1 MQSRR
6 LIAASAGILL
16 LALATGCRKS
26 APDGDP
32 EPGVAL
38 ALAVQRA
45 QTIGDVRYDLSF
57 AIPADS
63 SQPVTGR
70 ETLRFSL
77 SDASHPVAL
86 DFEPDAEP
94 VVSVSTGGKPVAVNF
109 VNGHIVIPK
118 KFLRAGENSFD
129 ITFRAGAASLNRNPD
144 FMYALFVPARA
155 HLAFP
160 CFDQPDLKARYT
172 LALDIPVAWR
182 AVANGEEIGREVA
195 GDRVSIRYT
204 ETKPIP
210 TYLFTFAAGH
220 FQVETA
226 ERNGR
231 TFHMYHRETDSAK
244 VERNRDAIFDLHAKA
259 LAWLED
265 YTQIPYPFDKFD
277 FVLIPA
283 FQFGGMEHPGAVYY
297 NAAPMML
304 DESATENQ
312 MLGRASTISHETTH
326 MWFGDLV
333 TMRWFNDVW
342 MKEVF
347 ANFMAAKIVNP
358 SFPNVDHELRFFASN
373 YPVAYGVDR
382 TEGTHPIRQEL
393 DNLNAAGNMYGA
405 IIYQKAPIVMR
416 QLEKMLGAEKLR
428 DGLRA
433 YLTRFQYGNATWLD
447 LVKILD
453 DQTDSDVSA
462 WSKVWVEEGG
472 RPSIRTEIDDRHLA
486 FVQSDPQPARSLRWP
501 QQMEVLVGTASGTRT
516 LPLEMTGERTEA
528 MAFSADARPVF
539 VLPTGGGLAYGDFT
553 LDGAS
558 RAYLLAH
565 LPELKEPVT
574 RGAAIV
580 TLWEELL
587 DGRVRPSDF
596 VDLGLRTLPRED
608 TEQNIQLVVSRIN
621 GAFWN
626 FMDDP
631 ARLALAPQLEKA
643 YRDGWSR
650 AAAPS
655 VKSVY
660 FRAFRSVVRSAEGV
674 ALLER
679 VWRHEEKIAGLVLSE
694 DDEAGLAQ
702 DLAIRSAPN
711 AAAILEEQRGRF
723 RNPDRKAQ
731 FEFVMPAL
739 SDDPAARD
747 AFFESLKDVKNRRRE
762 PWATQ
767 GLGFLNHPLRA
778 PASEKYILPAL
789 DLLAEIQRTG
799 DIFFPKTW
807 MDAALGGHETRA
819 AASSVRLFLT
829 ERPDYPI
836 RLRRIVLQSADT
848 LFRSAEILE
857 R

>member
-1 MQSRR
+1 MQNRR
-6 LIAASAGILL
+6 VLAVCAGVFLLSLAS
-16 LALATGCRKS
+16 GCSNPGDR
-26 APDGDP
+26 DP
-32 EPGVAL
+32 EPGVAA
-38 ALAVQRA
+38 ALAEQRA
-45 QTIGDVRYDLSF
+45 QSISDVHYDLSF
-57 AIPADS
+57 VIPADP

-77 SDASHPVAL
+77 ADASRPVAL

-94 VVSVSTGGKPVAVNF
+94 AVSVSTGGKPVAVRL
-109 VNGHIVIPK
+109 VNGHIVIPE
-118 KFLRAGENSFD
+118 KFLRTGENSFD
-129 ITFRAGAASLNRNPD
+129 LVFRAGAAPLNRNPD

-155 HLAFP
+155 HQVFP
-160 CFDQPDLKARYT
+160 SFDQPDLKARYT
-172 LALDIPVAWR
+172 LALDIPAAWR
-182 AVANGEEIGREVA
+182 AVANGDETGRTA
-195 GDRVSIRYT
+195 TGDRVAIRYA

-210 TYLFTFAAGH
+210 TYLFTFAAGN

-231 TFHMYHRETDSAK
+231 TFHMYHRENDTAK
-244 VERNRDAIFDLHAKA
+244 VTRNRDAIFDLHAKA

-265 YTQIPYPFDKFD
+265 YTQIAYPFDKFD

-283 FQFGGMEHPGAVYY
+283 FQFGGMEHPGAIYY
-297 NAAPMML
+297 NAAPLML

-312 MLGRASTISHETTH
+312 MLGRASVISHETTH

-358 SFPNVDHELRFFASN
+358 SFPNVDHELRFLVSN
-373 YPVAYGVDR
+373 YPAAYGVDR

-416 QLEKMLGAEKLR
+416 QLERMLGAEKFR

-433 YLTRFQYGNATWLD
+433 YLKRFPYGNATWLD
-447 LVKILD
+447 LVKVLG
-453 DQTDSDVSA
+453 DQTGQDVSA
-462 WSKVWVEEGG
+462 WSKAWVEEGG
-472 RPSIRTEIDDRHLA
+472 RPSIRTEIGDQGLA
-486 FVQSDPQPARSLRWP
+486 FVQSDPQPGRSLRWP
-501 QQMEVLVGTASGTRT
+501 QQMEVLVGTASGTRM
-516 LPLEMTGERTEA
+516 LPVAMTGERTETIPLP
-528 MAFSADARPVF
+528 ADARPVF
-539 VLPTGGGLAYGDFT
+539 VLPTGGGVAYGDFT
-553 LDGAS
+553 LDDGS
-558 RAYLLAH
+558 RAYLLSH

-587 DGRVRPSDF
+587 DRRVRPSDF
-596 VDLGLRTLPRED
+596 VDFGLRALPLED
-608 TEQNIQLVVSRIN
+608 TEQNIQLLVGRID
-621 GAFWN
+621 GAFWD

-631 ARLALAPQLEKA
+631 ARLALAPRLEQA
-643 YRDGWSR
+643 YRDGWTR
-650 AAAPS
+650 AASPS
-655 VKSVY
+655 LKSVY
-660 FRAFRSVVRSAEGV
+660 FRAFRSIVRSADGV
-674 ALLER
+674 AFLER
-679 VWRHEEKIAGLVLSE
+679 VWRRDEKIPGLTLSE

-711 AAAILEEQRGRF
+711 AAAILEEQRGRY

-739 SDDPAARD
+739 SGDPAVRD

-789 DLLAEIQRTG
+789 DLLIEIQRTG
-799 DIFFPKTW
+799 DIFFPKNW
-807 MDAALGGHETRA
+807 MDAALGGHKTRA
-819 AASSVRLFLT
+819 AASSVRQFLA

-836 RLRRIVLQSADT
+836 RLRRIVLQSGDT
-848 LFRSAEILE
+848 LFRSAEIPSP
-857 R
+857 